1 MNNDIDVE
9 MYGALPDVTNNTARR
24 GLKDLVYVLGNV
36 RPETPE
42 PAPKPKRTTILTSPD
57 KGSKEDNTSK
67 GTGILTVALFVYQA
81 QINKAENDKWTA
93 I

>member
-1 MNNDIDVE
+1 

-24 GLKDLVYVLGNV
+24 GLKDSIYAPGNV

-57 KGSKEDNTSK
+57 KGSKGDNTNK
-67 GTGILTVALFVYQA
+67 GTGMLTVALLAYQA
-81 QINKAENDKWTA
+81 QINKAENDK
-93 I
+93 